1 MSWRDVR
8 GERRRGPWAGELPGA
23 GEDRRGAGAGPIFG
37 PGWAAAGS
45 EPGKLD
51 AHGLPGPSGHGPEP
65 GPRLRSRIGG
75 AVLGLVLGAASST
88 VTTALAVGVA
98 GRHADRFFQPIEFT
112 IRVALLLAAP
122 CMGAVLAA
130 LFAAV
135 VVPRKVVPAP
145 WAMGLGV
152 VAGPILA
159 LRLDRVQ
166 DLGVET
172 VVTFAVL
179 LVCWAVVGGLLAA
192 AATARAG
199 TRSRGTGRDLYGPH

>member
-8 GERRRGPWAGELPGA
+8 GDRRRGPWAGELPGA
-23 GEDRRGAGAGPIFG
+23 LGDRRGAGGGPIFG
-37 PGWAAAGS
+37 PGWAAAGG
-45 EPGKLD
+45 EPGKLGR
-51 AHGLPGPSGHGPEP
+51 HGLPAPHGPAPEP
-65 GPRLRSRIGG
+65 RPSFRTVLGG
-75 AVLGLVLGAASST
+75 AVLGVVLGAASST

-98 GRHADRFFQPIEFT
+98 GKHADRFFQPVEFT

-122 CMGAVLAA
+122 CMGAILAA

-135 VVPRKVVPAP
+135 VVPRKVTPAP

-172 VVTFAVL
+172 VVAFALL

-199 TRSRGTGRDLYGPH
+199 TRPRGTRRDPYDDF